1 MVNTKRSAKQFARG
15 HRGGIFTTSIPAS
28 AMTASQRGRELTGPI
43 AGEEPKPGG
52 TLAEVHH
59 EVASLPRGPR
69 PVGMP
74 RHAQHMQVAVADL
87 EHEQDVEPPQRER
100 AVDVEEVDR
109 QHAGRLRAQELPPAG
124 VGMPD
129 RRWWD
134 AWRRRIRRIV
144 VAPTRWPS
152 LSSSPWI
159 RTYPQRGFSRAMR
172 TTKTTSA
179 SSTGGRPVRFG

>member
-1 MVNTKRSAKQFARG
+1 MCSYCQQTARVKARTCNVGRSSPRLQWHADDRVDHLGPAVLRARQPGCGRYGQPGLSLRPRLADRSQKISIRSVTSVRMVNTKRSAKQFARG

-87 EHEQDVEPPQRER
+87 EHEQDVE
-100 AVDVEEVDR
+100 
-109 QHAGRLRAQELPPAG
+109 
-124 VGMPD
+124 
-129 RRWWD
+129 
-134 AWRRRIRRIV
+134 
-144 VAPTRWPS
+144 AP
-152 LSSSPWI
+152 
-159 RTYPQRGFSRAMR
+159 
-172 TTKTTSA
+172 
-179 SSTGGRPVRFG
+179 